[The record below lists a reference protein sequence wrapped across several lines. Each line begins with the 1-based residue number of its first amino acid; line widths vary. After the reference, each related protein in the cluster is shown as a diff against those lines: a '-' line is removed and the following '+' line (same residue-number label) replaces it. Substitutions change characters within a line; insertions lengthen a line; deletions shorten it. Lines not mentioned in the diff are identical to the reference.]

1 MKGFA
6 FSPDTD
12 AQLTFEMGFPFKETP
27 DQLRALVDVKRDMES
42 DMPMDRLVCG
52 DVGFGKTE
60 IILRAAVKAAL
71 GLKQVMVLVPTTI
84 LCDQH
89 YNTFKARCDGLN
101 IAVDCVSR
109 MRTSAK
115 NKQVL
120 AAFKAH
126 RIDILIGTHRLLSAD
141 VEPKDLGLV
150 IVDEEQRFGV
160 KHKEKIK
167 AMTTNID
174 VLTTSATP
182 IPRTLYMSLTGAKA
196 ISTLATPPEGRMPIR
211 TVISE
216 YSLDVIKTAIQ
227 NELARGGQVYFLHN
241 HIDQ

>member
-1 MKGFA
+1 M
-6 FSPDTD
+6 
-12 AQLTFEMGFPFKETP
+12 
-27 DQLRALVDVKRDMES
+27 
-42 DMPMDRLVCG
+42 
-52 DVGFGKTE
+52 
-60 IILRAAVKAAL
+60 
-71 GLKQVMVLVPTTI
+71 
-84 LCDQH
+84 
-89 YNTFKARCDGLN
+89 
-101 IAVDCVSR
+101 SR

-141 VEPKDLGLV
+141 VDSKDLGLV

-174 VLTTSATP
+174 VLTTGNPHPADLVYV
-182 IPRTLYMSLTGAKA
+182 INGAKA
-196 ISTLATPPEGRMPIR
+196 ISTLATPPEGRMRIR

-216 YSLDVIKTAIQ
+216 YSLILKQ
-227 NELARGGQVYFLHN
+227 PFKMNWLWGGQVYFA
-241 HIDQ
+241 

>member
-1 MKGFA
+1 M
-6 FSPDTD
+6 
-12 AQLTFEMGFPFKETP
+12 
-27 DQLRALVDVKRDMES
+27 
-42 DMPMDRLVCG
+42 
-52 DVGFGKTE
+52 
-60 IILRAAVKAAL
+60 
-71 GLKQVMVLVPTTI
+71 
-84 LCDQH
+84 
-89 YNTFKARCDGLN
+89 
-101 IAVDCVSR
+101 
-109 MRTSAK
+109 
-115 NKQVL
+115 
-120 AAFKAH
+120 
-126 RIDILIGTHRLLSAD
+126 DILIGTHRLLSAD

-216 YSLDVIKTAIQ
+216 YSLDVIK
-227 NELARGGQVYFLHN
+227 NSHSK
-241 HIDQ
+241 